1 MNTKYAEWEKAYP
14 EKSQRLESLEARIVK
29 IQEEKAR
36 HEAVIAS
43 LKLQI
48 KARDAARDAALGTKA
63 DGSPLSGG
71 SNKRRKTKRKLSRKR
86 KLSKKRK
93 SKKRK
98 SKKKNKTRRH
108 R

>member
-36 HEAVIAS
+36 HEAKIAS

-48 KARDAARDAALGTKA
+48 KARDAALGAKA